1 VKISTLTEGCA
12 MHKQHKISIYVD
24 ITDAQ
29 RDMVEG
35 ALNGFL
41 NTWDQKYFIKSVRE
55 NQPG

>member
-1 VKISTLTEGCA
+1 